1 METSLIVGLASINA
15 AALIVLILLKLVF
28 KKSLVSSIGIIF
40 LIVIDV
46 IACIAYFVGGSKMIH
61 LTWGVPFCAVLLF
74 SAYYY
79 IAIRVRDP
87 LQVLTNYIAELSK
100 GSLDVSFDEK
110 LKSRTDELGIISA
123 SIESLCKTLKTV
135 IEDISESSIQLA
147 SSSQHI
153 NSSALQLSQGA
164 NEQASASQEV
174 SASMEEMSANISQNA
189 GNARETDL
197 IAKKSAQGIKD
208 GNDSL
213 QINIKKIKD
222 ISEKINVIN
231 DIAFQTNLLALNAA
245 VEAARAG
252 EQGKGFA
259 VVAAEVRKLAENSRK
274 SAESIVGLAKEG
286 VESVVQLG
294 NMLESLV
301 PEIEKTSLLVQEIA
315 AASHEQDAGANQ
327 ITKAVQELSMV
338 TQQNSAT
345 SEELAAS
352 SEMLTEIADRLVE
365 NIRFFKIDKK
375 NLRQPVKIFEAVK
388 KQKEISKQ
396 SETLFE
402 QQ

>member
-1 METSLIVGLASINA
+1 MIN
-15 AALIVLILLKLVF
+15 
-28 KKSLVSSIGIIF
+28 
-40 LIVIDV
+40 
-46 IACIAYFVGGSKMIH
+46 
-61 LTWGVPFCAVLLF
+61 
-74 SAYYY
+74 
-79 IAIRVRDP
+79 
-87 LQVLTNYIAELSK
+87 N
-100 GSLDVSFDEK
+100 
-110 LKSRTDELGIISA
+110 
-123 SIESLCKTLKTV
+123 
-135 IEDISESSIQLA
+135 
-147 SSSQHI
+147 
-153 NSSALQLSQGA
+153 
-164 NEQASASQEV
+164 
-174 SASMEEMSANISQNA
+174 
-189 GNARETDL
+189 
-197 IAKKSAQGIKD
+197 
-208 GNDSL
+208 
-213 QINIKKIKD
+213 
-222 ISEKINVIN
+222 
-231 DIAFQTNLLALNAA
+231 IAFQTNLLALNAA